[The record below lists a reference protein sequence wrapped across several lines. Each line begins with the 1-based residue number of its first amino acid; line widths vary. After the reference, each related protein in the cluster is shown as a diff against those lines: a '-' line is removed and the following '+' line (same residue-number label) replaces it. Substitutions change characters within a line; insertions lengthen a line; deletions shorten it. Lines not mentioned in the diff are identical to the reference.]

1 MSELRQNIESRR
13 SDIQSVKLVPK
24 RKRTTRMADSV
35 TAEQHNQAFN
45 VIAKALSRNTK
56 YVSEILSN
64 PIPILKTMTCMGLG
78 YALCHMIFLFHG
90 RARNP
95 SQSILNALFWA
106 WLQMQKKIS
115 TVHRCFFCIACV
127 ILVILAASVA
137 TVTVLILQYSS
148 EVRGRDC

>member
-35 TAEQHNQAFN
+35 TAEQHNQAFD

-90 RARNP
+90 RVRNP
-95 SQSILNALFWA
+95 SQSILNALF
-106 WLQMQKKIS
+106 
-115 TVHRCFFCIACV
+115 
-127 ILVILAASVA
+127 
-137 TVTVLILQYSS
+137 
-148 EVRGRDC
+148 